1 MLWARCAA
9 LLLCA
14 FLVAGSLDS
23 VPDPPAIR
31 PHSTDLKFFNARE
44 AASDAQQHF
53 HCGFATDVV
62 CAPVRFVAL
71 AFEQMPRET
80 TPSVVL
86 SRFASD
92 PSPPLP

>member
-53 HCGFATDVV
+53 NCGIASVV
-62 CAPVRFVAL
+62 SCAPVRFIAP
-71 AFEQMPRET
+71 ASEQMPRES